1 MEKTHITP
9 GVCWALV
16 PARGGSKSIPL
27 KNIHPVD
34 GRPLLSYCLRAAA
47 ESRHISRIICST
59 DHEAIKTV
67 AQAGGAE
74 VLDRA
79 PELSGDNVASID
91 VALDALRRLAAQGGS
106 LPEVLALVQ
115 PTSIFLTPEHADE
128 ALAALLGDPR
138 AQSVQTVVRV
148 PHHHH
153 AFNQRRLSDDGTE
166 VTFAFPEKRRPPYNR
181 QSKPVFYALGN
192 FIATRVRSLLEG
204 QGFFAGPSTPIEIP
218 LLYGFDMDAPEDV
231 PVAEAFLQAG
241 LVRL

>member
-1 MEKTHITP
+1 MEQTHIIP
-9 GVCWALV
+9 GACWALV

-27 KNIHPVD
+27 KNIHPVA

-47 ESRHISRIICST
+47 DSRHISRIICST
-59 DHEAIKTV
+59 DHAEIKAV
-67 AQAGGAE
+67 AQAEGAE

-79 PELSGDNVASID
+79 PELSGDDVASID
-91 VALDALRRLAAQGGS
+91 VALDALRRLAEVEGH
-106 LPEVLALVQ
+106 LPEVLALIQ

-128 ALAALLGDPR
+128 ALSALLGDPR
-138 AQSVQTVVRV
+138 ARSVQTVVRV

-153 AFNQRRLSDDGTE
+153 AFNQRRLSEDGRE
-166 VTFAFPEKRRPPYNR
+166 VAFAFPEKRMPPYNR

-192 FIATRVRSLLEG
+192 FIATRVRALLEG
-204 QGFFAGPSTPIEIP
+204 HGFFAAPSTPVEIP

-231 PVAEAFLQAG
+231 PVAEAYLRTG

>member
-1 MEKTHITP
+1 MEKTPIIP
-9 GVCWALV
+9 GACWALV

-27 KNIHPVD
+27 KNIHPVA
-34 GRPLLSYCLRAAA
+34 GRPLLSYCLRAARG
-47 ESRHISRIICST
+47 SRHISRIICST
-59 DHEAIKTV
+59 DHEAIKAV
-67 AQAGGAE
+67 ARTGGAE

-79 PELSGDNVASID
+79 PELSGDDVASID
-91 VALDALRRLAAQGGS
+91 VVLDALRRLAEQEGS
-106 LPEVLALVQ
+106 LPEVLALIQ

-128 ALAALLGDPR
+128 ALSSLLSDTR

-153 AFNQRRLSDDGTE
+153 AFNQRRLSDDGAE
-166 VTFAFPEKRRPPYNR
+166 VGFAFPERRKPPYNR

-204 QGFFAGPSTPIEIP
+204 QGFFAGPSMPIEIP

-231 PVAEAFLQAG
+231 PVAEAFLQTG
-241 LVRL
+241 LVRI